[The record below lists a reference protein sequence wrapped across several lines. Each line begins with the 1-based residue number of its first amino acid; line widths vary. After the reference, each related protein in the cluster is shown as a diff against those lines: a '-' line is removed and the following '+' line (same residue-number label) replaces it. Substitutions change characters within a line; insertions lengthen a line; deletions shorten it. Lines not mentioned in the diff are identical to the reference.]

1 MNSKSKMILRN
12 IVALLALGS
21 SQWANA
27 QTDNS
32 KNLGNEDIDIV
43 KEYQP
48 VLNDA
53 FKISLTPQGDT
64 STSHAP
70 SYTYN
75 VEPQQMTPQILP
87 HLISCLLQSY
97 DTESK
102 YTIDNMK
109 LPFSSQVLGLVRL
122 DIWCRL
128 IRQLT

>member
-75 VEPQQMTPQILP
+75 VEPQQMTPNFNITPIKPVKIKDEVIKKLYNGFIKVSVQP
-87 HLISCLLQSY
+87 SISVMIRR
-97 DTESK
+97 TE
-102 YTIDNMK
+102 YC
-109 LPFSSQVLGLVRL
+109 PEVV
-122 DIWCRL
+122 
-128 IRQLT
+128 

>member
-75 VEPQQMTPQILP
+75 VEPQQMTPNFNITP
-87 HLISCLLQSY
+87 IKPVKIK
-97 DTESK
+97 DEVIK
-102 YTIDNMK
+102 K
-109 LPFSSQVLGLVRL
+109 LYNGFIKAGYGDRKSVV
-122 DIWCRL
+122 
-128 IRQLT
+128 